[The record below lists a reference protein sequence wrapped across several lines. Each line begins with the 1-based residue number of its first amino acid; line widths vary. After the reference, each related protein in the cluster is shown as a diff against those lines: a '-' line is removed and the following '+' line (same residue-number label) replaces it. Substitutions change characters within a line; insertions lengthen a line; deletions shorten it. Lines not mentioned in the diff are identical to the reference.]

1 MNITVIKGDGISSEV
16 IDCALRVLKSLDL
29 PFSYEVFDAGEKS
42 IEKCGKPL
50 SSDVIESIEKNKIAL
65 KGPITTPIGI
75 GYRSVNV
82 ELRQRFDLFCNLR
95 PAKSYDGIE
104 TRYKDIDILTVR
116 ENTEDLYLGI
126 ERMTDKDT
134 AESIKRFTRQGC
146 ERITR
151 WAFEYAIKQNRKKIT
166 VVHKANIMKLT
177 DGMFLDVS
185 KNIAKEFP
193 QIRFEEKIV
202 DAMAMRL
209 VTNPEDFDM
218 IVTSNLYGDILS
230 DLCAG
235 LVGGLGLAP
244 SANIGYK
251 TAIFEPVHGSAP
263 DIAGQGKA
271 NPSATILAAAMMLRH
286 LGFIDQAEK
295 IERAIKLILLEGK
308 ILTPDLKGK
317 ADSKGFTDRLLTLL

>member
-16 IDCALRVLKSLDL
+16 IDCALKVLKRLDL
-29 PFSYEVFDAGEKS
+29 PFGYEIFDAGEKA

-50 SSDVIESIEKNKIAL
+50 PPEVIKSIERNRIAL
-65 KGPITTPIGI
+65 KGPITTPIGT

-82 ELRQRFDLFCNLR
+82 ELRQQFDLFCNLR
-95 PAKSYDGIE
+95 PAKSYEGIE
-104 TRYKDIDILTVR
+104 TRYKNIDILTVR

-126 ERMTDKDT
+126 ERMTDSDT

-151 WAFEYAIKQNRKKIT
+151 WAFEYAVKQSRKKIT

-177 DGMFLDVS
+177 DGMFLEVA

-193 QIRFEEKIV
+193 QIQFEEKIV

-244 SANIGYK
+244 SANIGYEI
-251 TAIFEPVHGSAP
+251 AIFEPVHGSAP

-271 NPSATILAAAMMLRH
+271 NPSATILAAAMMLRY
-286 LGFIDQAEK
+286 LGYVVQAEK
-295 IERAIKLILLEGK
+295 IERAIKLVLLEGK
-308 ILTPDLKGK
+308 VLTPDLKGK
-317 ADSKGFTDRLLTLL
+317 ANSTEYTDRLLTLL